1 MTYVV
6 THCLRLSLQER
17 EIEYEYFVISLLLR
31 ETSATSGLGFA
42 DCGLER
48 ETSATSGLGFAICGL
63 ERETSATSGLG
74 FAICGL
80 GFKV

>member
-1 MTYVV
+1 MGEDSP
-6 THCLRLSLQER
+6 LFLLLL
-17 EIEYEYFVISLLLR
+17 LLLR

-63 ERETSATSGLG
+63 
-74 FAICGL
+74 